1 MKLQDVVDAI
11 EALRVKIVAAI
22 TSKAAL
28 VAENTALKARVAELE
43 AQVDQVPQEI
53 VDALATLTAE
63 INAL

>member
-1 MKLQDVVDAI
+1 LKLQDVVDAI